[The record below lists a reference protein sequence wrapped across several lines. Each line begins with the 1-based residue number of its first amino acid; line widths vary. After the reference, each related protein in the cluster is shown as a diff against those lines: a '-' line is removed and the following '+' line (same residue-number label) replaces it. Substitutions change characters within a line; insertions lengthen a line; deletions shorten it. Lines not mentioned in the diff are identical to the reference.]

1 MSSSN
6 SAFEKVVFA
15 AKSEL
20 KSKFVTTSQT
30 KGFGEEAT
38 LRGRRE
44 LVRAQIDWSSVN
56 SGANRCFAS

>member
-1 MSSSN
+1 LSSSN

-38 LRGRRE
+38 LRGRSE
-44 LVRAQIDWSSVN
+44 HVRAQIDWSSVH
-56 SGANRCFAS
+56 